1 MEELEYKKCK
11 ICNTEKPLSDF
22 YVRKETGKHR
32 TNCISCQVEKS
43 VKWRKENW
51 DKYKETVSVYNEVN
65 KEKKQKYQKEY
76 GIKNIEKRDAY
87 AKEYY
92 ENNKDRANELKKINY
107 LKNRYVQ
114 LQKRKE
120 WYQNNKEKHA
130 ENRAK
135 YEANNKERLRE
146 ARRKWENNRLATDI
160 NYKLHKN
167 LSGRIREE
175 LNGKKKRTDR
185 TEMLLGCTIEELKIF
200 IENLFQDGMTWD
212 NWEVNG
218 WHIDHRIPLSWFN
231 LENENC
237 RKLAFSY
244 KNLQPLWGA
253 DNLRKKNFYS
263 DKLAS

>member
-1 MEELEYKKCK
+1 MADTVEKITKCYTCNENKNKEDFYASKPTKCKKCISDRGKVYRVENKDEIKERGVQYRKNNRDK
-11 ICNTEKPLSDF
+11 INKKLSEYQKNNPHLRRD
-22 YVRKETGKHR
+22 YYAK
-32 TNCISCQVEKS
+32 
-43 VKWRKENW
+43 
-51 DKYKETVSVYNEVN
+51 N
-65 KEKKQKYQKEY
+65 KERLQGFTKASY
-76 GIKNIEKRDAY
+76 
-87 AKEYY
+87 
-92 ENNKDRANELKKINY
+92 LKKREENI
-107 LKNRYVQ
+107 
-114 LQKRKE
+114 QKRKIY
-120 WYQNNKEKHA
+120 YQNNKEKHA

-135 YEANNKERLRE
+135 YEANNKDRLRA

-167 LSGRIREE
+167 ISGRIREE

-200 IENLFQDGMTWD
+200 IQNQFQDGMTWG
-212 NWEVNG
+212 NWELNG

-237 RKLAFSY
+237 RKLAFGY